1 MTRYWM
7 LGAIALVMGAGN
19 LGCYYDQW
27 QNAERDNRILREDL
41 SRTKQDLADCESMNA
56 QKDTMIDS
64 LNKQIATQNAQIGT
78 LTAEAEHLRQ
88 ALNQAQAI
96 LEAQAGKG
104 LQPLTIVRQAALP
117 EPLHKALQALA
128 DQFPDQIEYL
138 PDKGAV
144 RWKSDLLF
152 PLGSDEMAG
161 ADAATDALRKFAEI
175 VIAHAADFDVVVVG
189 HTCTTPIRRAE
200 TLSRFPTNWY
210 LSAGRSIR
218 VMELLGQQ
226 GVSMTQMGIMGYGEH
241 RPIADNNTNEGKAK
255 NRRVEIFLVSRGAI
269 QSMSMGVY
277 QVKDQDLA
285 FLHGRDVFR
294 PEP

>member
-1 MTRYWM
+1 MARHWA
-7 LGAIALVMGAGN
+7 LGMIALVMGAGN

-56 QKDTMIDS
+56 QKDTMIDA
-64 LNKQIATQNAQIGT
+64 LNKQIAAKNEQIGT

-88 ALNQAQAI
+88 ALSQAQAI

-104 LQPLTIVRQAALP
+104 LQPVTIMKTQALP

-128 DQFPDQIEYL
+128 EQFPDQIEYL

-152 PLGSDEMAG
+152 PLGSDEIAG
-161 ADAATDALRKFAEI
+161 ANEAGEALRKFAEI
-175 VIAHAADFDVVVVG
+175 VIAHAAEFDVVVVG

-200 TLSRFPTNWY
+200 TLARFPTNWY

-226 GVSMTQMGIMGYGEH
+226 GVPMTQMGIMGYGEY

-277 QVKDQDLA
+277 QAPDQGLA
-285 FLHGRDVFR
+285 FLHGRDVFQ
-294 PEP
+294 PE